1 MVRYSPTPAASTR
14 WRSTGSI
21 IVDTG
26 AMRRALNVVV
36 MVASWDIVP
45 VGSLA
50 RSFGT
55 VVTLSSP
62 LSPGR
67 VAGCHLLQGGSF
79 VSTIRER
86 GSLGRTVAT
95 QKLDFC
101 FEESPGSM
109 DKLPGNAWAPF
120 TR

>member
-26 AMRRALNVVV
+26 PMRRALNVVV

-62 LSPGR
+62 LVSRARGRLSPTARRLVREYYSGERFPRPDGR
-67 VAGCHLLQGGSF
+67 DAEAGFLF
-79 VSTIRER
+79 R
-86 GSLGRTVAT
+86 GKSGLHGQAAR
-95 QKLDFC
+95 
-101 FEESPGSM
+101 
-109 DKLPGNAWAPF
+109 
-120 TR
+120 

>member
-26 AMRRALNVVV
+26 AMRRALDVVV
-36 MVASWDIVP
+36 MIASWGV
-45 VGSLA
+45 VSFGYLA
-50 RSFGT
+50 RSFAF

-62 LSPGR
+62 LPTGR
-67 VAGCHLLQGGSF
+67 RANCHLLQIGSF
-79 VSTIRER
+79 GSTIRAG

-109 DKLPGNAWAPF
+109 DRLPGNAWAPL
-120 TR
+120 